1 MSGGANPET
10 AEVSGKVFRFLSA
23 MHPALSKA
31 ERKRYAGYDPDK
43 WYPWTAEIS
52 AEFTDLM
59 RRSPRDSS
67 FARGFAYVAQ
77 RASPEGGYVPT
88 RMLFDRLSRL
98 PAAYRG
104 PGGSGFDSRIDRP
117 GHAMVAYAGMPG
129 FANVCIAI
137 QGELTQRV
145 QASGAQS
152 VVVRHAKTCRVNGAP
167 QCEFEIEWSGET
179 APANAH
185 AIADADLAAFGLAS
199 DPAAS
204 IDPAP
209 SARARTERTILEE
222 LAPPRAA
229 IEPVREMHDSRDST
243 TSGASSLPL
252 DAELTGE
259 DLFLQLRK
267 RLSEADRQA
276 RLYNDARNEVERL
289 KLEAS
294 RVRAQA
300 DAEIARANQERDGVL
315 AEMAELKRRIR
326 ALVAD
331 E

>member
-1 MSGGANPET
+1 MNGGANPES
-10 AEVSGKVFRFLSA
+10 AQVSGKVFRFLSA

-43 WYPWTAEIS
+43 WYPWTPEIS

-77 RASPEGGYVPT
+77 RAIPEGGYVPT
-88 RMLFDRLSRL
+88 RMLFDRIARL

-104 PGGSGFDSRIDRP
+104 PDGSGFEGRVDRP
-117 GHAMVAYAGMPG
+117 GHAVVAYGGMPG

-185 AIADADLAAFGLAS
+185 PIADADVVAFGGAADAGAHAEPAS
-199 DPAAS
+199 
-204 IDPAP
+204 
-209 SARARTERTILEE
+209 SARARAERTLLEE

-229 IEPVREMHDSRDST
+229 IEPVRDMHDPRDST
-243 TSGASSLPL
+243 LSGASLPL

-276 RLYNDARNEVERL
+276 RLYNDARSEIERL
-289 KLEAS
+289 KLEVS

-300 DAEIARANQERDGVL
+300 DAEIARAAKERDDVL
-315 AEMAELKRRIR
+315 AALSDLKRRIR
-326 ALVAD
+326 TLVAD

>member
-1 MSGGANPET
+1 MNGGANPES
-10 AEVSGKVFRFLSA
+10 AQVSGKVFRFLSA

-43 WYPWTAEIS
+43 WYPWSADVS

-59 RRSPRDSS
+59 RRSPRDTS

-77 RASPEGGYVPT
+77 RAIPEGGYVPT
-88 RMLFDRLSRL
+88 RTFFDRLSRL

-104 PGGSGFDSRIDRP
+104 PEGSGFDARMDRP
-117 GHAMVAYAGMPG
+117 GHAVVSYGGMPG

-152 VVVRHAKTCRVNGAP
+152 VVVRHGKTCRVNGATL
-167 QCEFEIEWSGET
+167 CEFEVEWSGE
-179 APANAH
+179 APPANAH
-185 AIADADLAAFGLAS
+185 PLDETDLAAIFGG
-199 DPAAS
+199 DE
-204 IDPAP
+204 PAP
-209 SARARTERTILEE
+209 PRAEPPPSTRARSERTMLED
-222 LAPPRAA
+222 LAPPRAS
-229 IEPVREMHDSRDST
+229 IEPVRDMHEPSDVT
-243 TSGASSLPL
+243 APTAPL
-252 DAELTGE
+252 DSELTGE

-276 RLYNDARNEVERL
+276 RLYNDARGEVERL
-289 KLEAS
+289 KLEVA

-300 DAEIARANQERDGVL
+300 DAEIARVVKERDDVIATL
-315 AEMAELKRRIR
+315 ADLKRRIR